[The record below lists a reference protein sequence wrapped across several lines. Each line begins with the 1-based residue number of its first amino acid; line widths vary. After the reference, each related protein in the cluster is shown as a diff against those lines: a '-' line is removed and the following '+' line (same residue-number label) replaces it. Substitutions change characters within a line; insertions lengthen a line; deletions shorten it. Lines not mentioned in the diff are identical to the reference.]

1 MTMDERTLGRVQ
13 TRRRQ
18 IVILAILMV
27 IAALLVVAPRETGH
41 RDYHIWM
48 EFGGFL
54 AMLAAVG
61 LRLWCTLYIGDRKNA
76 ELAVDGPYSVSRN
89 PLYLGSIL
97 GAVGVGM
104 QTGMLTFA
112 VLAGLICWGIFA
124 VVVRRE
130 EAFLRGRFGPAYDRY
145 CARVPRFWPR
155 FDLYD
160 DGAGVGTFTTR
171 SLKKTLRDGAVFFLA
186 VPLTEVIENLHEA
199 GWLPALLSL
208 F

>member
-1 MTMDERTLGRVQ
+1 MTMDERALGRVQ

-18 IVILAILMV
+18 IVILAILTVM
-27 IAALLVVAPRETGH
+27 AALLVVAPQETG
-41 RDYHIWM
+41 DSYYHFWM

-54 AMLAAVG
+54 LMLAAVG
-61 LRLWCTLYIGDRKNA
+61 LRLWCTLYIGGRKNA
-76 ELAVDGPYSVSRN
+76 ELVVEGPYSVSRN

-112 VLAGLICWGIFA
+112 ALGGLICWAIFA
-124 VVVRRE
+124 VVARRE
-130 EAFLRGRFGPAYDRY
+130 EAFLRGRFGAAYDRY

-155 FDLYD
+155 LDLYE
-160 DGAGVGTFTTR
+160 DGAGGGTFTTR

-186 VPLTEVIENLHEA
+186 LPLTEVIEELHEA
-199 GWLPALLSL
+199 GRLPALLSL